1 MGAAAGGGALPF
13 PLPMEAHPPTL
24 MSATDTANTTIFF
37 IGSPSFEKAQ
47 FSSAQSNA
55 IEIAQRRAEQ
65 FRIQIV
71 ERHIV
76 EHLRCHEQFQLTKNL
91 SPAS

>member
-47 FSSAQSNA
+47 F
-55 IEIAQRRAEQ
+55 
-65 FRIQIV
+65 
-71 ERHIV
+71 
-76 EHLRCHEQFQLTKNL
+76 
-91 SPAS
+91 